1 MDNVYREYNV
11 GDIVRAKNHLL
22 DTDSGFTKIAAKRG
36 SIGII
41 LGRSKNDIFVQVLF
55 QNTNKAVEIM
65 PEDQAEMLEH
75 IVD

>member
-1 MDNVYREYNV
+1 MPNVYRKFNV
-11 GDIVRAKNHLL
+11 GDIVRAKCNLL
-22 DTDSGFTKIAAKRG
+22 NTDLGFAKIAAKRG

-55 QNTNKAVEIM
+55 QNTNKTFEIM